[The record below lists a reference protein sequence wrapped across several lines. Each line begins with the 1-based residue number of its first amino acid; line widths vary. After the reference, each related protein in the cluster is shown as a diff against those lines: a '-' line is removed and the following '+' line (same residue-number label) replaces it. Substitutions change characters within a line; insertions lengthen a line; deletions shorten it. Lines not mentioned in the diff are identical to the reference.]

1 VVDQISRH
9 EDDRY
14 GDRDQ
19 ISLGTLWR
27 RSPHIVYA
35 LSDTLIGT
43 IIRDSFSQ
51 RDNDEW
57 QTPTFFSKAVA
68 LIGFGGNIFFTI
80 LVLNLAEY

>member
-35 LSDTLIGT
+35 LSDTLIDDIKKIFDESVESKT
-43 IIRDSFSQ
+43 SQ
-51 RDNDEW
+51 GSTNALLDE
-57 QTPTFFSKAVA
+57 
-68 LIGFGGNIFFTI
+68 GN
-80 LVLNLAEY
+80 LMHASYSDLSEEG